1 MKRRYV
7 VTGFLVVFGAAAATF
22 LICSI
27 QAYREFGFICENTL
41 SCKGHRQ
48 WILGIE
54 TGHWYYKSP
63 LEQFIETDAAER
75 LVHRWTS
82 YAGTGKTLLGRP
94 VLFSHGRPGAVMN
107 LTHDVLR
114 DWMERSDPDEIR
126 RFYELLLSDDEEKIA
141 ERIDAMYE
149 EVWEEDQRS

>member
-1 MKRRYV
+1 
-7 VTGFLVVFGAAAATF
+7 
-22 LICSI
+22 
-27 QAYREFGFICENTL
+27 
-41 SCKGHRQ
+41 
-48 WILGIE
+48 
-54 TGHWYYKSP
+54 
-63 LEQFIETDAAER
+63 
-75 LVHRWTS
+75 
-82 YAGTGKTLLGRP
+82 
-94 VLFSHGRPGAVMN
+94 MN